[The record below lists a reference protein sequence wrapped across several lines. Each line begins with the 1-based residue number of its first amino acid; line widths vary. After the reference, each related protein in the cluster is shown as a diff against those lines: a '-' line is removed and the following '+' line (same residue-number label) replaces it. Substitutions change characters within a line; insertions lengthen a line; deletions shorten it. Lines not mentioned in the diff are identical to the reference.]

1 MMNKIRGGY
10 RRFSRLLTTIAIAIP
25 LLLVLLAAILS
36 PARCALATEHDATAA
51 TSGDD
56 ENISFSMPTK
66 IPFALKADGSVI
78 APMNWAMT
86 IGDGSPHVKVSGF
99 HIDGFPTGVTI
110 NGETDPCATWSNRG
124 HETVEGDGRFVL
136 TGEGGGKVSTTG
148 GTEDDPLCWTYDP
161 TMHGKKGITWNL
173 IGVDGN
179 RGLLDG
185 AANGETGVG
194 TVSITVEAVK
204 PQTFAIISDDGQMNF
219 YHRVRVP
226 SVGEEYDGLK
236 IKHLYAGL
244 DNLTIEKTT
253 GAWFGET
260 DAPWYGERNEPT
272 SVKVVDDGV
281 AVGRLSYLF
290 QNCENIETIDLYKM
304 GRPTSSD
311 ITLFHM
317 FSGCTSLSDLRVP
330 KWRFE
335 GCSSLDCTFFKCP
348 SIKTVDL
355 SGISGT
361 VKNMCG
367 TFGECSN
374 LREIKGIGH
383 VTNDGLYR
391 IEYCF
396 RNCSSL
402 EQLDLS
408 GWTTNRVIEYDTNE
422 EHPED
427 VCTRYETF
435 SGCSK
440 LRVITLGKDY
450 SFTDDK
456 HGRDPY
462 LPRPVPDSIDGAD
475 GKWYAASDGK
485 GYAPRDMPT
494 GKADTYYAVAPM
506 SFAVYSADDGSLNY
520 YHRAGRPVK
529 GDEWGGKK
537 VDGVYSGFEDK
548 RYRTTSATNNDLDTM
563 TTPWNDVSQNVL
575 TVSVVDE
582 GIKPISIAFWFQFFR
597 HCTSIDVNRLDL
609 SNCDSTQ
616 HCFAYCYAA
625 TDVKVDKLD
634 VSNITEMDSTFKYM
648 YSLESIDLSGWDTSK
663 VNNMHEL
670 FMNDYKL
677 REIKFGEKWTTGK
690 VSDFVE
696 MFLACHELKLDC
708 SNWDVS
714 WTNYNIKPDQ
724 SYGDVITRGNSRFNN
739 EAPGVLLPAPWVPTA
754 FAVYSEDD
762 SGLNF
767 YKQEKRLLPVVGGTY
782 DGRSVSSV
790 YTGFEE
796 DEYTGTW
803 PNDNCPW
810 FPIHKEVKKVAV
822 IDTIKPKSIAWW
834 FNQFINCESFD
845 LGNIDTSECVSFE
858 RLFSSDK
865 TCTALLGLDKWD
877 TGKVQYLDA
886 CFDGMHM
893 TEITGISG
901 WDTSS
906 CKSFSSVFFNCTEL
920 RRLDISNWSNKSAV
934 SGPEGWGHVPFGHTG
949 GGYRNL
955 EYVKIGAKWD
965 HVGDLLKNTS
975 TVMKVT
981 GADGNWYALS
991 DGIGY
996 SSSNVPDNKAD
1007 TYYTTKALLEQSK
1020 LP

>member
-1 MMNKIRGGY
+1 
-10 RRFSRLLTTIAIAIP
+10 
-25 LLLVLLAAILS
+25 
-36 PARCALATEHDATAA
+36 
-51 TSGDD
+51 
-56 ENISFSMPTK
+56 MPTK

-78 APMNWAMT
+78 APTDWAMT
-86 IGDGSPHVKVSGF
+86 IGQGSPLVKVSGF
-99 HIDGFPTGVTI
+99 HIDGFPKGVTI
-110 NGETDPCATWSNRG
+110 SGETDPCATWSNRG

-136 TGEGGGKVSTTG
+136 TGERGGKVTTTG
-148 GTEDDPLCWTYDP
+148 GTDDDPLCWTYGP
-161 TMHGKKGITWNL
+161 TMHGKKSITWNL
-173 IGVDGN
+173 TGVKGN

-244 DNLTIEKTT
+244 DNLTVEKTT
-253 GAWFGET
+253 DDWFGET

-281 AVGRLSYLF
+281 AVGRLRYLF
-290 QNCENIETIDLYKM
+290 QNCENIKTIDLYKLE
-304 GRPTSSD
+304 RPTSGYVS
-311 ITLFHM
+311 LFHM
-317 FSGCTSLSDLRVP
+317 FAGCSSLVDLRVP
-330 KWRFE
+330 KWGFD
-335 GCSSLDCTFFKCP
+335 GCEILDCTFYKCS
-348 SIKTVDL
+348 SIETIDL
-355 SGISGT
+355 SGIYGT
-361 VKNMCG
+361 VMVTCW
-367 TFGECSN
+367 TFDGCTR
-374 LREIKGIGH
+374 LREIKGIEH
-383 VTNDGLYR
+383 ITSDGLYR
-391 IEYCF
+391 IESCF
-396 RNCSSL
+396 HNCSSL
-402 EQLDLS
+402 EKIDLS
-408 GWTTNRVIEYDTNE
+408 GWTTKRVIAYDSGKR
-422 EHPED
+422 PEIG
-427 VCTRYETF
+427 CTRYDTF

-440 LRVITLGKDY
+440 LRVITLGDG
-450 SFTDDK
+450 FAFGNEIHNTDC
-456 HGRDPY
+456 Y
-462 LPRPVPDSIDGAD
+462 LPSPSPDSIDGAD

-506 SFAVYSADDGSLNY
+506 SFAVYSSDDGSLNY

-537 VDGVYSGFEDK
+537 VDRVYSGFEDK
-548 RYRTTSATNNDLDTM
+548 RYRTISATSNDIAAM
-563 TTPWNDVSQNVL
+563 TTPWNDVSRHVL

-597 HCTSIDVNRLDL
+597 NCTSLDINKLDL

-616 HCFAYCYAA
+616 HCFAYCYSA
-625 TDVKVDKLD
+625 TDVKVDKLN
-634 VSNITEMDSTFKYM
+634 VSNITETDSTFKYM

-663 VNNMHEL
+663 VNSMHEL
-670 FMNDYKL
+670 FTNDYKL
-677 REIKFGEKWTTGK
+677 REIKFGDRWTTGK
-690 VSDFVE
+690 VHDFVE

-724 SYGDVITRGNSRFNN
+724 SHGDVITRGNSRFNS
-739 EAPGVLLPAPWVPTA
+739 EAPGVVLPAPWVPTA

-762 SGLNF
+762 GGLNF

-782 DGRSVSSV
+782 DGRSASSV

-803 PNDNCPW
+803 PNDDCPW
-810 FPIHKEVKKVAV
+810 FPIATEVKKVAV
-822 IDTIKPKSIAWW
+822 IDTIKPKSLAWW
-834 FNQFINCESFD
+834 FNQFTACESFD

-865 TCTALLGLDKWD
+865 ACTSLLGLDKWD
-877 TGKVQYLDA
+877 TGKVKSLA
-886 CFDGMHM
+886 TCFDGMYM
-893 TEITGISG
+893 TEIPGISRWNTSSCESFSCAFFNCMKLRKLDISG
-901 WDTSS
+901 WSNE
-906 CKSFSSVFFNCTEL
+906 SVPT
-920 RRLDISNWSNKSAV
+920 
-934 SGPEGWGHVPFGHTG
+934 GPQNVYGDRNVLFGHSG

-955 EYVKIGAKWD
+955 EYVKIGVKWG
-965 HVGDLLKNTS
+965 HVGDLLVSTS
-975 TVMKVT
+975 TLLHVS
-981 GADGNWYALS
+981 GADGKWYALS

-996 SSSNVPDNKAD
+996 SSSNIPDNKAD
-1007 TYYTTKALLEQSK
+1007 TYYATKALLEQSK
-1020 LP
+1020 LQ